1 MSEPPR
7 GENGER
13 GRGPDPGPGGA
24 GSYALAPPEIT
35 ELVDACRQYV
45 QRAVGVELD
54 LTPETLPV
62 LDHYVRLSRQH
73 LEQRPE
79 LRALMAR
86 VVGGYFGEVARR
98 HLGLFWHVPSADMHE
113 WQLYGRSVLLAISPI
128 GVAYDALH
136 GSGEHDGPASS
147 LCLTPEDR
155 ELVDRRLAS
164 LPPVPEDEY
173 YLLSTR
179 LEVVEIAA
187 DALRA
192 QMLQDGTADV
202 EFEAS
207 DYESEAFWLR

>member
-1 MSEPPR
+1 MSELPG
-7 GENGER
+7 GENGQ
-13 GRGPDPGPGGA
+13 GGHDLDPGPDGA
-24 GSYALAPPEIT
+24 GTFALAPAEIS
-35 ELVDACRQYV
+35 ELVDVCRQYV

-62 LDHYVRLSRQH
+62 LDHYVRVSRQH
-73 LEQRPE
+73 VEQRPQ
-79 LRALMAR
+79 LLVLMAR

-136 GSGEHDGPASS
+136 GSGEHDGPSSS
-147 LCLTPEDR
+147 LCLTPEER

-164 LPPVPEDEY
+164 LPPVPEEEY

-179 LEVVEIAA
+179 LEVVEIAVE
-187 DALRA
+187 ALRA

-202 EFEAS
+202 EFAAS
-207 DYESEAFWLR
+207 DYESQSFWLR